1 MKLSIVEQLDQSFS
15 NLNLGNSDQTV
26 IIGGDFNLAGVD
38 WENNTVLQ
46 NCAHK
51 PAANSLIT
59 SMITHSLSQLQ
70 REPTRGDN
78 VLDLFITNKPSITKS
93 CVSVPGIS
101 DHSAVVAETVINLP
115 YNRRP
120 ARTIRQYKRAN
131 WEKHQVRH

>member
-1 MKLSIVEQLDQSFS
+1 M
-15 NLNLGNSDQTV
+15 
-26 IIGGDFNLAGVD
+26 D

-59 SMITHSLSQLQ
+59 SMTTHSLSQLQ

-93 CVSVPGIS
+93 CISVPGMS
-101 DHSAVVAETVINLP
+101 DHFAVVAETVIIFHITAVLRVP
-115 YNRRP
+115 SIS
-120 ARTIRQYKRAN
+120 TK
-131 WEKHQVRH
+131 ELTGKHQIIGQTLTTPVKINQGRKLADFPFFSLQPPMVE